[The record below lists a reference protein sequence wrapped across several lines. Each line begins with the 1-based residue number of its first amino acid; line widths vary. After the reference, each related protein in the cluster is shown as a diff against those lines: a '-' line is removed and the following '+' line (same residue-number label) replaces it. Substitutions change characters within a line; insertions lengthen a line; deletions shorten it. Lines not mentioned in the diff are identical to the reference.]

1 MRTAKSQKVP
11 AGMVKLHK
19 VSMDC
24 IKHLVIAKGYTV
36 DQAESMVLTT
46 LKESEEYLK
55 RGMVNETIATLKM
68 TFLDQSTEQASAEL
82 IKSLL
87 K

>member
-1 MRTAKSQKVP
+1 MANAKVHKS
-11 AGMVKLHK
+11 MVKLHK

-24 IKHLVIAKGYTV
+24 IKHLVIVKGYSANE
-36 DQAESMVLTT
+36 AENMVLTV
-46 LKESEEYLK
+46 LKESEHYLK
-55 RGMVNETIATLKM
+55 NGMVDETIATLKM
-68 TFLDQSTEQASAEL
+68 TFMDQTVEQASSEL

>member
-1 MRTAKSQKVP
+1 MANATVHKS
-11 AGMVKLHK
+11 MVKLHK

-24 IKHLVIAKGYTV
+24 IKHLVITKGYSV
-36 DQAESMVLTT
+36 NDAENMVMKV
-46 LKESEEYLK
+46 LKESEHYLK
-55 RGMVNETIATLKM
+55 NGMVDETIATMKM
-68 TFLDQSTEQASAEL
+68 TFMDKTVEQASSEL

>member
-1 MRTAKSQKVP
+1 MRKSNPAVP
-11 AGMVKLHK
+11 AKMVKLHK

-24 IKHLVIAKGYTV
+24 IKHLVIVKGYTP
-36 DQAESMVLTT
+36 DQAESMVLTV
-46 LKESEEYLK
+46 LKESQEYLK
-55 RGMVNETIATLKM
+55 KGMVNETIATLKM
-68 TFLDQSTEQASAEL
+68 TFMDQSVEQASSEL

>member
-1 MRTAKSQKVP
+1 MANTKVHNS
-11 AGMVKLHK
+11 MVKIHK

-24 IKHLVIAKGYTV
+24 IKHLVIAKGYSVT
-36 DQAESMVLTT
+36 DAENMVLAV
-46 LKESEEYLK
+46 LKESEHYLK
-55 RGMVNETIATLKM
+55 NGMVNETIATLKM
-68 TFLDQSTEQASAEL
+68 TFMDQTVEQASSEL